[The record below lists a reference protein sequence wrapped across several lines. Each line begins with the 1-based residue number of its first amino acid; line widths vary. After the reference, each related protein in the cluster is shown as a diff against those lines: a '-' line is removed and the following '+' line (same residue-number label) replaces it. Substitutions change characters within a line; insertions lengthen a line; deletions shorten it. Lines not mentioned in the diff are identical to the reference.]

1 MEDLFQVVSYIG
13 AGISLMVGSIPRAA
27 YIIKAYTRVQEV
39 LLSGWF
45 RSKLTV
51 GKLYKA
57 VLASMVIGLPGH
69 RT

>member
-1 MEDLFQVVSYIG
+1 MLG
-13 AGISLMVGSIPRAA
+13 PIPGTA
-27 YIIKAYTRVQEV
+27 YTVKAYTRVQEV

-51 GKLYKA
+51 GKLYKV
-57 VLASMVIGLPGH
+57 VLTSMVIGLPGH